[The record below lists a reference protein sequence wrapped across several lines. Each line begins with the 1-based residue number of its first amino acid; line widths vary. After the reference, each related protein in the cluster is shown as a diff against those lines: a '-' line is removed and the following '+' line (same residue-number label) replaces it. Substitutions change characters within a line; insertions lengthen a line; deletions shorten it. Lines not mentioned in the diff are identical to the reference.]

1 MLHDLLEGE
10 HPQPRRGSAVA
21 FCRGLLLLFTGLY
34 AISDP
39 FEFTR
44 LAFPLVGAV
53 LIIDG
58 MLGYFGLDANEPAHG
73 RLVSGLIRSTLE
85 VLAGLTVLGG
95 LSVVR
100 LAPQEALVLWLAGI
114 LALCGLVEILPA
126 LALRQSWRKA
136 TSLVGGS
143 GLLAIA
149 GMLFLSPGADLVALM
164 STVGAI
170 LVVLGLVLM
179 SASIFHRDHAHHA
192 WRKLA
197 SRIA

>member
-10 HPQPRRGSAVA
+10 HPQPRRSSAVA

-58 MLGYFGLDANEPAHG
+58 MLGYFGLDANESAPG
-73 RLVSGLIRSTLE
+73 RLVSRLIRATLE

-126 LALRQSWRKA
+126 LALQQSWRKA

-179 SASIFHRDHAHHA
+179 SASIFHRDHAHHG
-192 WRKLA
+192 WH
-197 SRIA
+197 